1 MSTFSF
7 TISASDVNTLKNT
20 SGQSAFEA
28 TTDRGM
34 ARSSKHRVLTAKFG
48 DGYEQRAVDGINNLN
63 ETYTLTFKTRPKADI
78 DDIVAFLDSKQ
89 NVTKFTLTLPDT
101 NNTTRSGERDV
112 KVVAETYTTNY
123 EYDDFYTLNL
133 TLRRVFEA

>member
-1 MSTFSF
+1 MTIGFIYTGSTYA
-7 TISASDVNTLKNT
+7 TPDKQLTKASTP
-20 SGQSAFEA
+20 
-28 TTDRGM
+28 
-34 ARSSKHRVLTAKFG
+34 RVLTAKFG
-48 DGYEQRAVDGINNLN
+48 DGYEQRAVDGINNLA

-89 NVTKFTLTLPDT
+89 NVTKFTFTLPDT
-101 NNTTRSGERDV
+101 NNTTRTGERDV
-112 KVVAETYTTNY
+112 KVVAQEYSTNY

>member
-1 MSTFSF
+1 MTIGFIYTGSTYA
-7 TISASDVNTLKNT
+7 TPDKQLTKASTP
-20 SGQSAFEA
+20 
-28 TTDRGM
+28 
-34 ARSSKHRVLTAKFG
+34 RVLTAKFG
-48 DGYEQRAVDGINNLN
+48 DGYEQRAVDGINNLA

-123 EYDDFYTLNL
+123 EYDNFYTLNL